1 MYHIDFYSYIKCKSY
16 GDTMTDLQNI
26 EQRIAEGKKIQAI
39 KLYREQMKTGLKE
52 AKEVV
57 DHFELTGSWAP
68 ISQENKIE
76 HDTEI
81 ESLIRQGKIIG
92 AIKLYREQTGKS
104 LPEAKD
110 FIESLDVYKEL
121 RLKPSNNIEERS
133 STENGEQNT
142 DITQEDSNL
151 ERLNEQSVNSTSSKN
166 SFSNTGLFLGILLF
180 LILGIAAFL
189 FSFGNV

>member
-1 MYHIDFYSYIKCKSY
+1 MYHIDFYSYIRCKSY

-52 AKEVV
+52 AKEAI

-68 ISQENKIE
+68 ISQENNIE
-76 HDTEI
+76 HDNEI

-110 FIESLDVYKEL
+110 FIENLDVYKEL
-121 RLKPSNNIEERS
+121 RLRPSNIEETS
-133 STENGEQNT
+133 STENEEQNT
-142 DITQEDSNL
+142 DIDQEDSNL
-151 ERLNEQSVNSTSSKN
+151 ERLNEQSVNSTSSQN
-166 SFSNTGLFLGILLF
+166 TSSNTGLFLGILLF
-180 LILGIAAFL
+180 LVLGVAAFL
-189 FSFGNV
+189 FSSGNV

>member
-1 MYHIDFYSYIKCKSY
+1 MYHIDFYSYIRFKSY

-39 KLYREQMKTGLKE
+39 KLYREQVKTGLKE
-52 AKEVV
+52 AKEAV

-68 ISQENKIE
+68 ISQGNNTE
-76 HDTEI
+76 HDNEI
-81 ESLIRQGKIIG
+81 ESLIRQEKIIG

-110 FIESLDVYKEL
+110 FVESLDVYKEL
-121 RLKPSNNIEERS
+121 RLKTSNIEEKS
-133 STENGEQNT
+133 STENEEQT
-142 DITQEDSNL
+142 KGIDQEDSNL

-166 SFSNTGLFLGILLF
+166 TSSNIGLFVGILLF
-180 LILGIAAFL
+180 LVLGVAAFL
-189 FSFGNV
+189 FSSGNV

>member
-1 MYHIDFYSYIKCKSY
+1 MYHIDFYSYIRFKSY

-52 AKEVV
+52 AKEAV

-68 ISQENKIE
+68 ISPKNNIE
-76 HDTEI
+76 HDNEI

-110 FIESLDVYKEL
+110 FIENLDVYKEL
-121 RLKPSNNIEERS
+121 RLKPSNIEETS
-133 STENGEQNT
+133 STENGEQNK
-142 DITQEDSNL
+142 DIDQEDSNL
-151 ERLNEQSVNSTSSKN
+151 ERLNEQSVNSTSSQN
-166 SFSNTGLFLGILLF
+166 TSSNTGLFLGILLF
-180 LILGIAAFL
+180 LVLGVAAFL
-189 FSFGNV
+189 FSSGNV

>member
-1 MYHIDFYSYIKCKSY
+1 MYHIDFYSYIRFKSY

-52 AKEVV
+52 AKEAV

-68 ISQENKIE
+68 ILQGNNTE
-76 HDTEI
+76 HDNQI

-110 FIESLDVYKEL
+110 FVESLDVYKEL
-121 RLKPSNNIEERS
+121 RLKPSNIEEKS
-133 STENGEQNT
+133 STENEEQNK
-142 DITQEDSNL
+142 DIDQEDSNL

-166 SFSNTGLFLGILLF
+166 TSSCAGLFLGILLF
-180 LILGIAAFL
+180 LILGVAAFL
-189 FSFGNV
+189 FSSGNV

>member
-1 MYHIDFYSYIKCKSY
+1 
-16 GDTMTDLQNI
+16 MTDLQNI

-52 AKEVV
+52 AKEAV

-68 ISQENKIE
+68 ISQGNNIE
-76 HDTEI
+76 HDNEI

-110 FIESLDVYKEL
+110 FIENLDVYNEL
-121 RLKPSNNIEERS
+121 RLKPSNIEETS
-133 STENGEQNT
+133 STENEEQNT
-142 DITQEDSNL
+142 DIDQEDSNL

-166 SFSNTGLFLGILLF
+166 TSSNTGLFLGILLF
-180 LILGIAAFL
+180 LILGVAAFL
-189 FSFGNV
+189 FSSGNV

>member
-1 MYHIDFYSYIKCKSY
+1 MYHIDYYSYIRFKSY
-16 GDTMTDLQNI
+16 GDTMTDFKNI

-52 AKEVV
+52 AKEAV

-68 ISQENKIE
+68 ISPKNNIE
-76 HDTEI
+76 HDNEI

-110 FIESLDVYKEL
+110 FIENLDVYKEL
-121 RLKPSNNIEERS
+121 RLKPSNIEETS
-133 STENGEQNT
+133 STENEEQNT
-142 DITQEDSNL
+142 DIDQEDSNL

-166 SFSNTGLFLGILLF
+166 TSSSTGLFLGILLF
-180 LILGIAAFL
+180 LILGVAAFL
-189 FSFGNV
+189 FSSGNV

>member
-1 MYHIDFYSYIKCKSY
+1 MYHIDFYSYIRFKSY

-52 AKEVV
+52 AKEAV

-68 ISQENKIE
+68 ILQGNNTE
-76 HDTEI
+76 HDNQI

-110 FIESLDVYKEL
+110 FVESLDVYKEL
-121 RLKPSNNIEERS
+121 RLKPSNIEEKS
-133 STENGEQNT
+133 STENEEQNK
-142 DITQEDSNL
+142 DIDQEDSNL

-166 SFSNTGLFLGILLF
+166 TSSSAGLFLGILLF
-180 LILGIAAFL
+180 LILGVAAFL
-189 FSFGNV
+189 FSSGNV